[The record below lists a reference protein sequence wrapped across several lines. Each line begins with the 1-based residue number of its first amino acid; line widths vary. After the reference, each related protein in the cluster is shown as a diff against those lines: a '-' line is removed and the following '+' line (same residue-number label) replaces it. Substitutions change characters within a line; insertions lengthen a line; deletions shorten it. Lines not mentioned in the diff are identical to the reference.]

1 MVYPVAEENMDSF
14 GHTMKKDFLTIRALL
29 LGTAFL
35 FSSALYADEA
45 DDDGDCPLVVP
56 EFDHAALLT
65 REERIQMMEQA
76 LDDALSRVQNCRQ
89 ASADKQNDAANNAA
103 GSAAAGIS
111 GGSAG
116 ADGNE
121 GAKIK
126 PAVASDTIAGQQD
139 KAENIQP
146 ARPASA
152 LSGTEISGQ
161 RAGSMPVGTAPKDIP
176 PADNDNI
183 IARQIREAASAESD
197 PEKQQKLWNEYR
209 RYKGLPEK

>member
-1 MVYPVAEENMDSF
+1 MDPF

-45 DDDGDCPLVVP
+45 DDDRDCPLVVP
-56 EFDHAALLT
+56 EFDHTVLLT

-89 ASADKQNDAANNAA
+89 ASADKQNDAANNTA

-111 GGSAG
+111 GGSTGTAAG
-116 ADGNE
+116 HEESKPA
-121 GAKIK
+121 

-161 RAGSMPVGTAPKDIP
+161 RAGSMPVGTPPKDIP